1 MTAATDQS
9 ASQALD
15 CYHCGSRVPR
25 GAPWTLRLDEV
36 EHPLCC
42 PGCEAVAH
50 AILQGGLE
58 SYYRYRTELP
68 ERPDEHQIN
77 ADTWAIFDDPGLQ
90 QRFIRHEPDS
100 SGISVTLA
108 VDGITCAA
116 CAWLIEHRLN
126 AMPGILS
133 SAINL
138 SHHRLRVAWDP
149 EQLSLSRIL
158 AELAAIGYPSQ
169 PYEPDAAQVRLQREE
184 RMSIRRLI
192 VAAAGMMQVMMFSI
206 PHYFAGDDGISA
218 DFNALFLWLAFALT
232 TPVVLFSAQPFFIG
246 ALRDIRSRQLGM
258 DVPVSLAIG
267 SAYVASAWGVLFGGD
282 IYFDS
287 VVMFTFFLLFGRYVE
302 MRARRHSGRIGNA
315 LSQVLPLS
323 ATLISDDGQERIL
336 PSSELHE
343 GDLVLV
349 KPGHGVPA
357 DGIIETGES
366 SLDES
371 MLSGEYLPVN
381 RGPGD
386 SVTGGSQ
393 NIASP
398 LTVRVTRAGKDARA
412 ASIVDLTDRAFAHR
426 PRIAENT
433 ARLAHHFVLQVL
445 ILSVVVGTVWW
456 FIDPQRAFWVTL
468 SVLVIT
474 CPCALALATPTALT
488 AAHGQ
493 LRRRGVLITRADAL
507 ETLSQLDR
515 VVFDKTGTLTA
526 GEMTLVDVQPASLG
540 HTVNGGSGERK
551 GDDNAFDK
559 EQLTRIAAALETQ
572 SEHPIARAFNPWRDY
587 RLTADAIINHPGQGL
602 EGRLLNRQ
610 WRLGKPEFAA
620 PDHAIS
626 APDSGQ
632 WLLLSED
639 YQPRA
644 WFRLNDRLRDDAAET
659 VAALN
664 ALGLSVELLSGD
676 SNAAAQAMA
685 DQLGIEHWRGGV
697 SPEGKLDHLRQ
708 LQSEGQRVAMV
719 GDGINDVPVLA
730 GADVAIAMN
739 SATDLARTRA
749 DAVLLGPRLMR
760 IVEAIV
766 VSRTTRRII
775 KQNLTWALVYNI
787 GALPLAMMG
796 FVTPWIAAIGMS
808 ASSLVVVGNAL
819 RLTRQT
825 PLPREVASLSDTPAA

>member
-1 MTAATDQS
+1 MTATIEQA
-9 ASQALD
+9 APQALD

-25 GAPWTLRLDEV
+25 GAPWSISLDGG

-50 AILQGGLE
+50 AIVKGGLAG
-58 SYYRYRTELP
+58 YYRYRTELP
-68 ERPDEHQIN
+68 ERPDEHQVK

-90 QRFIRHEPDS
+90 QRFVHPEPDDQ
-100 SGISVTLA
+100 GVHVTLA

-126 AMPGILS
+126 ALEGILS
-133 SAINL
+133 SAVNL

-149 EQLSLSRIL
+149 ERLTLSRIL

-169 PYEPDAAQVRLQREE
+169 PYEPDAAQLRLQREE

-206 PHYFAGDDGISA
+206 PHYFAGEGEISA
-218 DFNALFLWLAFALT
+218 DFSALFLWLAFALT
-232 TPVVLFSAQPFFIG
+232 TPVVLFSAQPFFLG

-267 SAYVASAWGVLFGGD
+267 SAYVASAWGVFFGGD

-315 LSQVLPLS
+315 LAQVLPLS
-323 ATLISDDGQERIL
+323 ATRLEDDGQERIV
-336 PSSELHE
+336 PASDLHE
-343 GDLVLV
+343 GDRVLV
-349 KPGHGVPA
+349 KPGYGVPA
-357 DGIIETGES
+357 DGIVEDGES

-381 RGPGD
+381 RTVGD

-398 LTVRVTRAGKDARA
+398 LIIRVTRAGKDARA

-507 ETLSQLDR
+507 ETLSNLDR

-526 GEMTLVDVQPASLG
+526 GEMTLVEVRRLEESAS
-540 HTVNGGSGERK
+540 
-551 GDDNAFDK
+551 GDSNPYDK
-559 EQLTRIAAALETQ
+559 DELTRIAAALETQ
-572 SEHPIARAFNPWRDY
+572 SEHPIARAFGPYRDHG
-587 RLTADAIINHPGQGL
+587 LNAEAIVNRPGQGL
-602 EGRLLNRQ
+602 EGRLHDRR

-620 PDHAIS
+620 PDHVLPPPS
-626 APDSGQ
+626 AGQ
-632 WLLLSED
+632 WLLLSEAG
-639 YQPRA
+639 QPRA
-644 WFRLNDRLRDDAAET
+644 WFGLSDRLREDAAET
-659 VAALN
+659 VAALKS
-664 ALGLSVELLSGD
+664 LGLKVELLSGD
-676 SNAAAQAMA
+676 TATATATMA
-685 DQLGIEHWRGGV
+685 GRLGIEQWRGGV
-697 SPEGKLDHLRQ
+697 SPEGKLEHLQQ
-708 LQSEGQRVAMV
+708 LQAEGERVAMV

-749 DAVLLGPRLMR
+749 DAVLLGPHLMR
-760 IVEAIV
+760 IVEAIA
-766 VSRTTRRII
+766 VSRATRRII

-819 RLTRQT
+819 RLTRHT
-825 PLPREVASLSDTPAA
+825 PLPQEVATPSDTPAA